1 MSTAVPIGSPD
12 AKRAIA
18 TVRARLAAE
27 QEAKLTPPEPGTA
40 QWPRSTTYV
49 AMKQR
54 AVDAH
59 AQRDAAPPP
68 EPKPLTRTQRLTKF
82 IADHYMAALDEHGEV
97 DTTQLEAEVVTKMI
111 ATMSEDP
118 AFITVIEA
126 AIRPTVHEIGRRTL
140 QKAGVQMQGSKAIT
154 LETLREKVKV
164 RSDLIRWIEWDPEE
178 KIHIPLQDMKRRQ
191 LQNAAVNR
199 AVSAREQQEISRWFL
214 EMADRMPD
222 SDATVGQVFSDKE
235 ILRLRGL
242 AATPSPVGHQDR

>member
-1 MSTAVPIGSPD
+1 MSTAVPIGSPA
-12 AKRAIA
+12 AKQAIA

-27 QEAKLTPPEPGTA
+27 DAAKLAPVEAGNT
-40 QWPRSTTYV
+40 QWPRSTAYV

-54 AVDAH
+54 AADAQ
-59 AQRDAAPPP
+59 AKREAAPPP

-82 IADHYMAALDEHGEV
+82 VADHYMTALDEHGEV
-97 DTTQLEAEVVTKMI
+97 DTTQLEAEVVTKLI
-111 ATMSEDP
+111 AAMSEDP
-118 AFITVIEA
+118 EFVIVIEA
-126 AIRPTVHEIGRRTL
+126 ALRPTVHEIGKRTL

-164 RSDLIRWIEWDPEE
+164 RSELVRWIEWDPEQ

-191 LQNAAVNR
+191 LQDAAVAR
-199 AVSAREQQEISRWFL
+199 AINAQEEKAISRWFL
-214 EMADRMPD
+214 EMADRMPN
-222 SDATVGQVFSDKE
+222 SELTVGQVFSDKE